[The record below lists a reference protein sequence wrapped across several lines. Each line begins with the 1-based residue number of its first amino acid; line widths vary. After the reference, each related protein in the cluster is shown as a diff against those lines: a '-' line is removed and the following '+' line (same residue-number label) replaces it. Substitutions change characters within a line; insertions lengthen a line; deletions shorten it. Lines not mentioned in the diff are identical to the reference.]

1 MPQVRPQKGAGDHE
15 TAVMNTRSDNP
26 TEASPRAAARTLYEA
41 TGEVPRRGV
50 RTADMVKAG
59 IAATTREFN
68 QTIHA
73 GRPTARP
80 DKDLHT
86 EEIG

>member
-1 MPQVRPQKGAGDHE
+1 MPHVRPQKGASDNE

-26 TEASPRAAARTLYEA
+26 TEASPRADARTLYGA

-73 GRPTARP
+73 GRPTARS
-80 DKDLHT
+80 DKDLYT

>member
-1 MPQVRPQKGAGDHE
+1 MPQVRPQKGASDNE

-26 TEASPRAAARTLYEA
+26 TEASPRADARTLYGA

-59 IAATTREFN
+59 IAANAREFN

-73 GRPTARP
+73 ERPTARRG
-80 DKDLHT
+80 KDLHT